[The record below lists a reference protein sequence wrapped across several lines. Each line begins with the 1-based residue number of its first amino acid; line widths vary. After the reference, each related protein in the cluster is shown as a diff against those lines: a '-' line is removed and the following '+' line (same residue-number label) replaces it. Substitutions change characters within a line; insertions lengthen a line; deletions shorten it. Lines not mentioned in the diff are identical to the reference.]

1 MTYGNIS
8 IIVQDR
14 NTRFIPQL
22 LELLENS
29 VTVEENQDGE
39 IILIRP
45 EARYILVNQDEKIH
59 RSNDVE
65 KL

>member
-8 IIVQDR
+8 IIVQDW
-14 NTRFIPQL
+14 NIRFIPQL

>member
-1 MTYGNIS
+1 MVYIS
-8 IIVQDR
+8 IIVQER

-65 KL
+65 K

>member
-1 MTYGNIS
+1 MVYIS

-65 KL
+65 K